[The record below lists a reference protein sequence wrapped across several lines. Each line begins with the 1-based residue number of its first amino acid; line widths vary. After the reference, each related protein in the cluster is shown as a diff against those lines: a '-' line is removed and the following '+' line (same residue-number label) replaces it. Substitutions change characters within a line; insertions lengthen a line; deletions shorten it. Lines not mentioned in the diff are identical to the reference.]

1 MGPPLSPETT
11 HLLKNRDDLT
21 RRLKLGGSQ
30 EDLDQ
35 LKALSKAIKYKVR
48 KDKREAWKG
57 ELDIDSTPRN
67 AWKVARKALG
77 IQSSTTPKSLVN
89 GQGETVSN
97 PLLIAEVL
105 ANHFSS
111 KVNTLRQA
119 RRTVPVQDPRD
130 RLREYLKERFPSS
143 KHDQGAEGQCVEG
156 EVGARFP
163 SGQGPVT
170 AVPDGPAAVP
180 EGPTADHPAVP
191 ADPNKALLRVPTSTL
206 QEISLGKLKSLL
218 TRFKGGKAL
227 GGDGLGANLLKLAA
241 QTNLPALLHIVN
253 LSIREGRF
261 ASRWKFH
268 LVLPDHKK
276 GDRQLPDNYRPVCHL
291 VEVGRV
297 VELVVWD

>member
-1 MGPPLSPETT
+1 MGDSDHLGQVISKLAWTSSYKPGTIKAMCFRGFSAAGFLQDLSDARVCQQVLGEDNLEVADEVLHRELTYAANKWAPLKVMQLRKSLGPPLSPETIR
-11 HLLKNRDDLT
+11 LFKNRDDLT
-21 RRLKLGGSQ
+21 RRLKLGGTQ

-130 RLREYLKERFPSS
+130 RLRQYLKERFPGS
-143 KHDQGAEGQCVEG
+143 E
-156 EVGARFP
+156 
-163 SGQGPVT
+163 
-170 AVPDGPAAVP
+170 
-180 EGPTADHPAVP
+180 
-191 ADPNKALLRVPTSTL
+191 
-206 QEISLGKLKSLL
+206 
-218 TRFKGGKAL
+218 
-227 GGDGLGANLLKLAA
+227 
-241 QTNLPALLHIVN
+241 
-253 LSIREGRF
+253 
-261 ASRWKFH
+261 
-268 LVLPDHKK
+268 
-276 GDRQLPDNYRPVCHL
+276 
-291 VEVGRV
+291 
-297 VELVVWD
+297 